1 MIKIEIARNVR
12 VAGKH
17 CEAGDII
24 EVSEN
29 DAVQL
34 IASRQAIPYEEKQKI
49 TNRSVGLDTSTAEP
63 IVKRTRKKK

>member
-1 MIKIEIARNVR
+1 MIKIEVTRNIR
-12 VAGKH
+12 IAGKH
-17 CEAGDII
+17 CEAGDIV

-29 DAVQL
+29 DAIQL
-34 IASRQAIPYEEKQKI
+34 IAARQAVPYEEKAK

>member
-17 CEAGDII
+17 CEAGDIV
-24 EVSEN
+24 EVPEGI
-29 DAVQL
+29 ALEL
-34 IASRQAIPYEEKQKI
+34 IANRRAVPYEEKQKT